1 MLSKT
6 KIVETSLVLTT
17 GFLGLYFILTNPV
30 FLWVA
35 LAFGITGIFIPVI
48 ARYIAFGWFKLAD
61 VLNFVVSKIILGLVY
76 FIILFPIAFIYKALG
91 NDKLNLTK
99 KGKTNWVLRNIKY
112 QRTDIDNI
120 W

>member
-17 GFLGLYFILTNPV
+17 GFLGLYFIVNKPV
-30 FLWVA
+30 FLWMA

-61 VLNFVVSKIILGLVY
+61 GLNFVVSKIILGLVY
-76 FIILFPIAFIYKALG
+76 FVILFPIAFLYKTVG
-91 NDKLNLTK
+91 NDKLNLKK
-99 KGKTNWVLRNIKY
+99 KGDTNWVLRNKNY
-112 QRTDIDNI
+112 QRTDIENI